1 MKLVADWLVKAFV
14 LLLTTYFVPGF
25 QITSFTSALIVVLVL
40 ALLSVFVKP
49 ILLFLTL
56 PINLLTLGLFTFII
70 NAFLL
75 YVAAQFVP
83 GFTIDGFLTAIIA
96 AFVMAIISGLISLVF
111 KV

>member
-1 MKLVADWLVKAFV
+1 MRLIADWLVKAFI

-25 QITSFTSALIVVLVL
+25 QISSFTSALVVILVL

-56 PINLLTLGLFTFII
+56 PINLLTLGLFTFVI

-83 GFTIDGFLTAIIA
+83 GFHIDGFTTAIVA
-96 AFVMAIISGLISLVF
+96 AVIMAIISGLISLVF
-111 KV
+111 EV